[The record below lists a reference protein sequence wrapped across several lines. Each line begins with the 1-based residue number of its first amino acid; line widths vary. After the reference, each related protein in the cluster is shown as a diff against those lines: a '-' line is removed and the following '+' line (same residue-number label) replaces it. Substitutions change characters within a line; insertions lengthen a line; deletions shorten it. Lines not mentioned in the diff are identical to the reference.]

1 MLHILL
7 YAIASASRPDSTVPL
22 THKYVQHMRAPP
34 PPYRKPIIRKKVRQW
49 RGIFEHKDTH
59 ISRKHCDL

>member
-22 THKYVQHMRAPP
+22 APEYVKHDKPRP
-34 PPYRKPIIRKKVRQW
+34 PPYRKPIIRKKVRKW
-49 RGIFEHKDTH
+49 RGIYEHRDTPLYK
-59 ISRKHCDL
+59 S